1 MKKAIAMLL
10 ATVMCTAML
19 TGCGSDSAANESSQ
33 ASESS
38 VAETAV
44 ATTEAAATT
53 EAPKTSEKPKETSAP
68 ATTAKPTATPKATT
82 ASNSSGKTGSI
93 HSKYVFCHKNGE
105 WIKTDAYETCLRR
118 LMSGVGYDVTNN
130 HSFCMSLNS
139 NVFIG
144 KYGLP
149 VTERARL
156 LGHSVGTNLRYYS
169 FAGKDSL
176 DDICAILNGEIE
188 VSPGSHQNIITF
200 TIIKK
205 SLYSITKCN
214 LFLKGT
220 I

>member
-1 MKKAIAMLL
+1 M
-10 ATVMCTAML
+10 
-19 TGCGSDSAANESSQ
+19 
-33 ASESS
+33 
-38 VAETAV
+38 
-44 ATTEAAATT
+44 
-53 EAPKTSEKPKETSAP
+53 
-68 ATTAKPTATPKATT
+68 
-82 ASNSSGKTGSI
+82 
-93 HSKYVFCHKNGE
+93 FCHKNGE

-139 NVFIG
+139 NVFVG

-200 TIIKK
+200 TNEKN
-205 SLYSITKCN
+205 SRTAYSRA
-214 LFLKGT
+214 F
-220 I
+220 